1 MRPGAS
7 HHWMR
12 GAAAIEFAL
21 VFIAMWWVVMSC
33 WVAGHVALQRS
44 LVKEAARDAG
54 RMWASAATPELA
66 SADEVDALD
75 ARAEQL
81 LEQALGHS
89 GIQAGPVTIMPVYRS
104 NAHAPTL
111 KAVKVSGSATIM
123 VDVLPA
129 YPFEHTFYFAV
140 EVPHGSRLGATP

>member
-1 MRPGAS
+1 MRHATL
-7 HHWMR
+7 HQRMR

-54 RMWASAATPELA
+54 RMWANAASSELA
-66 SADEVDALD
+66 SADEVDLLD
-75 ARAEQL
+75 GRAEQL
-81 LEQALGHS
+81 LQDALAHS
-89 GIQAGPVTIMPVYRS
+89 GIQAGPVNIMPVFRTS
-104 NAHAPTL
+104 SHAPSL
-111 KAVKVSGSATIM
+111 KAVKVSGQATIV

-140 EVPHGSRLGATP
+140 EVPHGSRLATP